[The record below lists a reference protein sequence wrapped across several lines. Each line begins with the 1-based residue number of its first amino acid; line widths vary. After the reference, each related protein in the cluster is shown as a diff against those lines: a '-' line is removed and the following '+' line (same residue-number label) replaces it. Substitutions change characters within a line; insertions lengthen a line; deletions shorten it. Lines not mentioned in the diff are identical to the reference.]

1 MSCNKTFANHP
12 KQTTQFKEGDRV
24 VRIKDG
30 KEGTFKYER
39 VSDSWKFEMD
49 DGESLYLCGWAHA
62 NWPWRIPNRF
72 NLKTDA
78 NERICELLDMI
89 VEERVKT
96 EDYNYVVEALTAM
109 ISPTA
114 A

>member
-12 KQTTQFKEGDRV
+12 KQTTQFKEGD
-24 VRIKDG
+24 
-30 KEGTFKYER
+30 
-39 VSDSWKFEMD
+39 
-49 DGESLYLCGWAHA
+49 
-62 NWPWRIPNRF
+62 
-72 NLKTDA
+72 KTDA

-96 EDYNYVVEALTAM
+96 EDYNYVVEALTAI